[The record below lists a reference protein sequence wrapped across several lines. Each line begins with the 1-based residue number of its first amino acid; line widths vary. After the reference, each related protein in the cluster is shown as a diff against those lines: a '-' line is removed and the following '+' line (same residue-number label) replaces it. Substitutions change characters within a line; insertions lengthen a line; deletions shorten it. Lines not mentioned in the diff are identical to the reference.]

1 MPLRRKRYVKPGFS
15 QKASEDGGREG
26 QTEDQKQKNEERKT
40 GNANRNQEVEKSRS
54 GVLWPP
60 TGAGPA

>member
-1 MPLRRKRYVKPGFS
+1 MTGQHKCLYEERYIEPGFS

-40 GNANRNQEVEKSRS
+40 GERE
-54 GVLWPP
+54 
-60 TGAGPA
+60 